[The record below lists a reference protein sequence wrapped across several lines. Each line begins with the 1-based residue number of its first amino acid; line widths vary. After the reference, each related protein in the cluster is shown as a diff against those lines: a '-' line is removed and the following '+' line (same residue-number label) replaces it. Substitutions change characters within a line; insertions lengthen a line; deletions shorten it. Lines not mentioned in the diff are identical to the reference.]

1 MVRTVH
7 SFQFRSPW
15 SFVGMESSLLKL
27 TKFPGSLW
35 SWGSRDSNPNLD
47 LFILFYRLHGF
58 VLGPLF
64 CRYFVVYWW
73 HSLDAS
79 FDTNSYAQK
88 YFPVHTHQ

>member
-1 MVRTVH
+1 
-7 SFQFRSPW
+7 
-15 SFVGMESSLLKL
+15 MESSVLKL

-64 CRYFVVYWW
+64 VGT
-73 HSLDAS
+73 SLYISGIPLMPPLIDAS
-79 FDTNSYAQK
+79 FDKNSYEQK
-88 YFPVHTHQ
+88 YLSVHTHQ